1 MWRNTFKLLTSR
13 HIFSLIS
20 SSLFS
25 LNYDQTETWW
35 LIIATSFVDGK
46 HQSVCRHWA
55 ALSIAF
61 RRQVG
66 SYLLKYTYIPAYW
79 YVHIHI
85 YVYAHL
91 YIQTHIYGTQTSSC
105 QLWQLWSSIKAHSGG
120 RQTIDPKEADI
131 AESVGLELIDH
142 GLKDLWGYRQGAPS
156 VERVCK
162 FLTAAKQTL
171 HINSNCF

>member
-1 MWRNTFKLLTSR
+1 MMAHHCNQLRRRQTLISLQALSRTVNRFPPTSR
-13 HIFSLIS
+13 QLFAQIYIYSCILIC
-20 SSLFS
+20 
-25 LNYDQTETWW
+25 T
-35 LIIATSFVDGK
+35 
-46 HQSVCRHWA
+46 
-55 ALSIAF
+55 
-61 RRQVG
+61 
-66 SYLLKYTYIPAYW
+66 YTY
-79 YVHIHI
+79 I

-142 GLKDLWGYRQGAPS
+142 GLKDLWGYRRGAPS

>member
-85 YVYAHL
+85 YMSTPIYIYKPISMAHRL
-91 YIQTHIYGTQTSSC
+91 VPANYGSFDHQSRRTVAGGKRLTPKKQTSPN
-105 QLWQLWSSIKAHSGG
+105 QLA
-120 RQTIDPKEADI
+120 
-131 AESVGLELIDH
+131 
-142 GLKDLWGYRQGAPS
+142 
-156 VERVCK
+156 
-162 FLTAAKQTL
+162 
-171 HINSNCF
+171 SN